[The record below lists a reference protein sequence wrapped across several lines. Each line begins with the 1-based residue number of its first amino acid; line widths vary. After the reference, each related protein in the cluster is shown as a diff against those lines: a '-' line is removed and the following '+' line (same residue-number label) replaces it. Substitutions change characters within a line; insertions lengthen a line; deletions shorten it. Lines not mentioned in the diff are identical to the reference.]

1 MILRKMLFLRLPKLP
16 PGGRLAVESAVY
28 GLVAGLMAVAFQ
40 AGINQFYHVTLGR
53 FALWST
59 GPFLLASFLTI
70 VGTSLLSGLLLNR
83 VEPEAAG
90 SGIPQL
96 KLAFWKDFGF
106 VRIRLIVVKFLAG
119 VLAVGGGSSLG
130 REGPTVQL
138 AGGAASIA
146 DGFLGKAKTGRRR
159 AAASGAAAGLAAAFD
174 TPLAAI
180 AFVLEEILG
189 DLNSGL
195 LGSVVVASV
204 LGAFVVHAL
213 IGRLPAF
220 AIPDIKSPT
229 WRGNLLVPIVAV
241 LASLA
246 GVLFQSSAL
255 GLRKAFRIDTMLR
268 RIPPWCRPAC
278 GAFGTWVIGSAVF
291 LSCGHLGVFSLGYD
305 DLAQGLSGQLA
316 IWVVLLLLVGKLV
329 ATVLSY
335 GSGGCGGI
343 FAPTLFFGV
352 MVGCCLSG
360 AAREIGFPLS
370 SDDALL
376 LAVVG
381 MSACLGAVVRAPFTS
396 ILIVFEM
403 TRQFS
408 LVPGLLIGGLVS
420 QTVSRLL
427 VDHNFYDQ
435 VLADDGHVL
444 AMVIPPRDFREWQER
459 PVSMIANFRPFVAA
473 DLSPGPLLRMLES
486 TVYPRVIYA
495 PPSGVPQLI
504 MRDEALASLAA
515 SQSIPLHSV
524 PTCPREATIRAAQDK
539 LVASDHGFLVILDRE
554 AGTVIGVLTL
564 HDLLRSQQNLAL

>member
-1 MILRKMLFLRLPKLP
+1 MPKFTLPRLPKLP
-16 PGGRLAVESAVY
+16 PGGRLAIESAVY
-28 GLVAGLMAVAFQ
+28 GLIAGLIAVAFQ
-40 AGINQFYHVTLGR
+40 VAINRLHQATFGR
-53 FALWST
+53 FAAWSA
-59 GPFLLASFLTI
+59 GPFLLGSFLVV
-70 VGTSLLSGLLLNR
+70 VGTALLSGLLLSR
-83 VEPEAAG
+83 IAPEAAG

-106 VRIRLIVVKFLAG
+106 VPLRLVVVKFLAG

-189 DLNSGL
+189 DLNSVL

-213 IGRLPAF
+213 VGRLPAF
-220 AIPDIKSPT
+220 AIPEIQTPT
-229 WRGNLLVPIVAV
+229 WRGNLLVPVAAA

-246 GVLFQSSAL
+246 GVLFQVSAL
-255 GLRKAFRIDTMLR
+255 GLRRVFRIGPRLR
-268 RIPPWCRPAC
+268 RIPAWCRPAC
-278 GAFGTWVIGSAVF
+278 GALGTWAIGSVIF
-291 LSCGHLGVFSLGYD
+291 LSCGHLGIFGLGYD
-305 DLAQGLSGQLA
+305 DLAQGLTGQLA
-316 IWVVLLLLVGKLV
+316 FSVVAVLLVGKLA

-352 MVGCCLSG
+352 MVGCCLSEI
-360 AAREIGFPLS
+360 ARWAGLPLTR
-370 SDDALL
+370 DDALL
-376 LAVVG
+376 VAVVG

-408 LVPGLLIGGLVS
+408 LIPGLLIGGLVS
-420 QTVSRLL
+420 QTVCRLL
-427 VDHNFYDQ
+427 VSRNFYDQ

-444 AMVIPPRDFREWQER
+444 AMVMPPRDFREWLER
-459 PVSMIANFRPFVAA
+459 PVSMIANFRPVTVA
-473 DLSPGPLLRMLES
+473 DLSRES
-486 TVYPRVIYA
+486 VERTLAGTVYPRIVYA
-495 PPSGVPQLI
+495 PPMGEPQLI
-504 MRDEALASLAA
+504 VRDEALLAFA
-515 SQSIPLHSV
+515 EGRPVPLHPV
-524 PTCPREATIRAAQDK
+524 PLCPREATIGQAQDR
-539 LVASDHGFLVILDRE
+539 LVACDLGFLVIVDRE
-554 AGTVIGVLTL
+554 GGAVVGVLTL
-564 HDLLRSQQNLAL
+564 HDLLRSHQNLALS